1 MKISNVESKYL
12 VEIKNKQIVIEEG
25 RNEKGEKIVTF
36 YTLTNVKL
44 PNGEEWNEDLT
55 NAKKV
60 EKREDLPENVRK
72 LLGKILSSL

>member
-36 YTLTNVKL
+36 YTLTNAKL
-44 PNGEEWNEDLT
+44 PNGEDWNEDLT

-60 EKREDLPENVRK
+60 EKREDLP
-72 LLGKILSSL
+72 

>member
-12 VEIKNKQIVIEEG
+12 VEIKNKQIIIEEG

-36 YTLTNVKL
+36 YTLTNAKL

-55 NAKKV
+55 NAKKI

-72 LLGKILSSL
+72 LLKKILSSL

>member
-12 VEIKNKQIVIEEG
+12 VGIKNKQIVIEEG

-36 YTLTNVKL
+36 YTLTNAKL
-44 PNGEEWNEDLT
+44 PNGEEWKEDIT
-55 NAKKV
+55 NAKKI

-72 LLGKILSSL
+72 LLKKILSSL

>member
-36 YTLTNVKL
+36 YTLTNARL
-44 PNGEEWNEDLT
+44 PNGEEWSEDLT

-60 EKREDLPENVRK
+60 EKRDDLPENVRK
-72 LLGKILSSL
+72 LLRKILGSL